1 MSVAG
6 RADVG
11 IVGAGIVGL
20 ALAVAFSERGLR
32 VVVFDRE
39 ERPVGASVRNFGLVW
54 PMGQQRGPRWQR
66 ALRSRARWL
75 ELGKKAGFH
84 VAENG
89 SLHLAETELELQV
102 LREFL
107 EQQAP
112 PDFQGELLNHR
123 DLALRSP
130 AVRADRLAGG
140 LWSPHEM
147 TVDGREA
154 LPAVWRWLAAERGV
168 TVLPDAAVSHV
179 AMPAVHTARGVWE
192 VDRLFV
198 CTGAELRLLYPEVF
212 RAAGVTNC
220 KLQMWRT
227 APQAGG
233 WRLGPS
239 LCGGLTLLHYPAFSA
254 CSSLP
259 ALRTGFE
266 RTHAEYIEHGIHV
279 LVSQNSLGEV
289 VLGDTHHY
297 GLTQDPFLHER
308 LDQLVRDYLVTFAQV
323 PVITPSERW
332 FGIYAKL
339 AGATELIAHPEPG
352 VTIVNALG
360 GNGMTLSFGLAEE
373 IAGGLLG

>member
-6 RADVG
+6 RADVA

-20 ALAVAFSERGLR
+20 ALAVVFAERGKK
-32 VVVFDRE
+32 VAVFDRE
-39 ERPVGASVRNFGLVW
+39 ERPVGASIRNFGLVW
-54 PMGQQRGPRWQR
+54 PMGQPRGPLWQR

-75 ELGKKAGFH
+75 DLSRAAGFH

-89 SLHLAETELELQV
+89 SLHLAANELEAQV

-112 PDFQGELLNHR
+112 SDFRGEFLKPDA
-123 DLALRSP
+123 LARRSP
-130 AVRADRLAGG
+130 AARAENLVGG

-154 LPAVWRWLAAERGV
+154 LPALWRWLAAERGV
-168 TVLPDAAVSHV
+168 TVLRDAAVSRIV
-179 AMPAVHTARGVWE
+179 PPAVHTAQGVWE
-192 VDRLFV
+192 VGQTFV

-227 APQAGG
+227 APQSGG
-233 WRLGPS
+233 WRLGAS
-239 LCGGLTLLHYPAFSA
+239 LCGGLTLLHYSAFAA
-254 CSSLP
+254 CPSLA

-266 RTHAEYIEHGIHV
+266 GTHADYLANGIHV
-279 LVSQNSLGEV
+279 LVSQNSAGEV

-297 GLTQDPFLHER
+297 GLTHDPFLHER
-308 LDQLVRDYLVTFAQV
+308 LDRLVRDYLLTFANV
-323 PVITPSERW
+323 PEITASERW
-332 FGIYAKL
+332 FGVYAKL
-339 AGATELIAHPEPG
+339 PGSTEFIARPEPG

-373 IAGGLLG
+373 LADA